1 MREGVISDVAAAAT
15 RKPTCRFR
23 DKYYDVFVM
32 VDVPQPL
39 REHYPHLWFRRHWQI
54 GPDVHYQLGQCN
66 TIIRAIQEAPLSP
79 DRYRELKKVA
89 LIKGAQAT
97 TAIEGNTLTDS
108 EVQQVAAGESLPP
121 SKEYQEREVRN
132 VLDAMNGIVEDIAGQ
147 QEIARVSAGLLRDFH
162 RQIGTELGEHFDAV
176 PGRFRT
182 DERVVGPYRCPRA
195 ADVPLLVNLLCRWLR
210 EDFAA
215 GENGPAF
222 SDAVIQ
228 AVVAHVYIEWIH
240 PFGDGNGRTGRMLE
254 FDLLLRAGTPDIA
267 SHILSSFYN
276 LTRPEYYRQIHR
288 ACTSRDLGAFIAY
301 AVEGYRD
308 GLLER
313 LHTIQQHQFEVAW
326 RTLIHDRFARRSYR
340 KKHVFRRRRELM
352 LNFPLNKTVALDRLP
367 MLNVG
372 LARAYARLTETTL
385 LRDLRVLIDMNLVV
399 RDEPDGG
406 YRANT
411 ELLRRHLPARRK

>member
-1 MREGVISDVAAAAT
+1 
-15 RKPTCRFR
+15 
-23 DKYYDVFVM
+23 M

-39 REHYPHLWFRRHWQI
+39 RERYPHLRFRRHWEI

-66 TIIRAIQEAPLSP
+66 TIIRAIQETPLSP
-79 DRYRELKKVA
+79 DRYGELKRVA

-132 VLDAMNGIVEDIAGQ
+132 VLDAMNGVVEDIAGRR
-147 QEIARVSAGLLRDFH
+147 EIPRVSAALLRNFH
-162 RQIGTELGEHFDAV
+162 RQIGTELGEHFDAA

-195 ADVPLLVNLLCRWLR
+195 ADVPQLVNLLCRWLG
-210 EDFAA
+210 EDFPA
-215 GENGPAF
+215 GGNGPAF

-228 AVVAHVYIEWIH
+228 AVVTHVYIEWIH

-254 FDLLLRAGTPDIA
+254 FYLLLRAGNPDIA
-267 SHILSSFYN
+267 SHILSNFYN
-276 LTRPEYYRQIHR
+276 LTRPEYYRQIHQ
-288 ACTSRDLGAFIAY
+288 ACASRDLGAFIAY

-308 GLLER
+308 GLLETLR
-313 LHTIQQHQFEVAW
+313 TIQQHQFEIAW
-326 RTLIHDRFARRSYR
+326 RTLIHDRFAGQSYR
-340 KKHVFRRRRELM
+340 KKQVFRRRRELM
-352 LNFPLNKTVALDRLP
+352 LNFPPNETVALDRLP
-367 MLNVG
+367 MLTLD
-372 LARAYARLTETTL
+372 LAREYARLTETTL
-385 LRDLRVLIDMNLVV
+385 LRDLRVLIDMDLVV
-399 RDEPDGG
+399 REATGG

-411 ELLRRHLPARRK
+411 ELLHRHLPARRK